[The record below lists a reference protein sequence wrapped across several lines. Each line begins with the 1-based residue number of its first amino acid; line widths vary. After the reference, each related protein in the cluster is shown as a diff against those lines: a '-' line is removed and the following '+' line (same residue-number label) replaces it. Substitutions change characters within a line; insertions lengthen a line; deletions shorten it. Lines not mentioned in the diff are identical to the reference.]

1 MIERGIKMSRIG
13 NRIITIPAGVTVAVQ
28 QNLVNVTGPK
38 GSLSIPF
45 DPKIVKVEQKEQTVE
60 VKRLN
65 ELKTSRML
73 HGTINSHI
81 SNAIIGVTKEFKK
94 DLVLKGVGYRAKTEG
109 SNLLLTLGFSHPV
122 KLPIPKNIKVE
133 TPAPTDMVITSVDK
147 QALGEFCAVIRS
159 YRMPEPYKGKGVLFK
174 DEQIIRKVGKKAD
187 K

>member
-1 MIERGIKMSRIG
+1 MSRIG
-13 NRIITIPAGVTVAVQ
+13 NRVISIPAGVTVGIQ
-28 QNLVNVTGPK
+28 SNIVNVTGPK
-38 GSLSIPF
+38 GTVNVNY
-45 DPKIVKVEQKEQTVE
+45 DPKIVKVEQNDQTIL

-65 ELKTSRML
+65 ELKTSKML

-94 DLVLKGVGYRAKTEG
+94 ELVLKGVGYRAKPEG
-109 SNLLLTLGFSHPV
+109 QNLVLTLGYSHPV
-122 KLPIPKNIKVE
+122 KLAIPKTIKVE
-133 TPAPTDMVITSVDK
+133 APQPTEIVLTSVDK

-159 YRMPEPYKGKGVLFK
+159 YRMPEPYKGKGILFK